1 MILTKLRFENQQ
13 KKTPQ
18 AKKTKASFISEGLS
32 AMILSKLRFEN
43 QQKKTPQAKK
53 TKASFIF

>member
-18 AKKTKASFISEGLS
+18 SKKTKASFILFGR
-32 AMILSKLRFEN
+32 IIYDDPN
-43 QQKKTPQAKK
+43 
-53 TKASFIF
+53 KAPL